1 LLLKVRTKNIE
12 EMNNFIVDFLRELS
26 AVDKTLT
33 MFAMD
38 TYLDTLELRGLSNSF
53 RGF

>member
-1 LLLKVRTKNIE
+1 
-12 EMNNFIVDFLRELS
+12 MNRFIVDFLRKKP

-38 TYLDTLELRGLSNSF
+38 TYLDTLELRGLKSAVEV
-53 RGF
+53 